1 MVANRHHFGFASS
14 TSRGRVLPVSE
25 AAMALPIGLARGVRL
40 TRDVAAGEPL
50 GIDDVDLTDDHV
62 CKLHR
67 SSIGD

>member
-1 MVANRHHFGFASS
+1 
-14 TSRGRVLPVSE
+14 
-25 AAMALPIGLARGVRL
+25 MALPIGLARGVRL